1 VKPINLWVSDELY
14 KELEKRAKEEGKF
27 VNDYINYYLSKNFN
41 EIYMKKVGDQ
51 YKIENFRKRGNMN

>member
-1 VKPINLWVSDELY
+1 MKPINLWVSDELY